1 MRFVLSL
8 LTVASLLAGAVDAR
22 ADSVFTVGASVSGS
36 GFGDNGSPAGPN
48 TRWAADSFRD
58 DRFAL
63 SAEAV
68 SRADVGSMAGYV
80 RASITPNGG
89 PAVGQASAST
99 IAFFLL
105 DGIVVTRLPGFEGL
119 PATVETTA
127 RFTFD
132 PGSTFERITDF
143 SGGLSGGSEFSLGV
157 VSNAMPTA
165 TSTAQLVVGQSYSLT
180 AALQIRSSVSSAF
193 GTQIGSFS
201 ASLDP
206 LQSFVVPE
214 GYVVNAPD
222 GMVIDN
228 VYLGTPA
235 SITAGI
241 EGDYNFDGLVD
252 AADYTVWR
260 DTFSTGGDLP
270 NDTTPDAVTT
280 DDYDLWSTN
289 YNVPLACSSHIPE
302 PGAACLIVVASLTTF
317 ACHRGRA
324 TTTS

>member
-1 MRFVLSL
+1 MRFVHSFVA
-8 LTVASLLAGAVDAR
+8 VASLLAGAVDAS
-22 ADSVFTVGASVSGS
+22 AVSLSSQIAQVGGNGLGDTGS
-36 GFGDNGSPAGPN
+36 AAGSN
-48 TRWAADSFRD
+48 TRWAADSFSDTRVN
-58 DRFAL
+58 R
-63 SAEAV
+63 SGEAIA
-68 SRADVGSMAGYV
+68 RTDVGSMAAYTL
-80 RASITPNGG
+80 ASMTPNDG
-89 PAVGQASAST
+89 PANGSVSARAGGT
-99 IAFFLL
+99 FLL
-105 DGIVVTRLPGFEGL
+105 AGIVVTRLPGFEEL

-132 PGSTFERITDF
+132 PGSTFERLTSF
-143 SGGLSGGSEFSLGV
+143 SGGLSGGSDFALGT
-157 VSNAMPTA
+157 VSSATPTA
-165 TSTAQLVVGQSYSLT
+165 TSTAQLVVDQPYSLS
-180 AALQIRSSVSSAF
+180 AAVEMRSGINSVF
-193 GTQIGSFS
+193 DTEIGSFS

-206 LQSFVVPE
+206 LQAFVVPE

-222 GMVIDN
+222 GMVVDN
-228 VYLGTPA
+228 IYLGIPA
-235 SITAGI
+235 SVAAGI

-289 YNVPLACSSHIPE
+289 YSVPVACSSHIPE
-302 PGAACLIVVASLTTF
+302 PGAACLIAIASLTTF